1 MFFNVY
7 ILYKLIFKDQRIR
20 FDVMG
25 SLKFLK
31 TRKSEASFLKLLTVA
46 KINIAM
52 YRETLV

>member
-20 FDVMG
+20 LDVMG

-31 TRKSEASFLKLLTVA
+31 TRTSEAVNFHKSIVA
-46 KINIAM
+46 KINIPM
-52 YRETLV
+52 YRET